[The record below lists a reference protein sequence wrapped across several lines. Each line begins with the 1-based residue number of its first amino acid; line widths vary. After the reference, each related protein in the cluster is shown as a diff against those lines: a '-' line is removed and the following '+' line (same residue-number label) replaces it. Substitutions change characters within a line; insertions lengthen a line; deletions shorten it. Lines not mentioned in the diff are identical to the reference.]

1 MKTFL
6 LLLVGVVI
14 GAFGLYAYQDPG
26 VRYDVSQFIK
36 GIGDLAFDAD
46 APTPTMT
53 SLAVAAL
60 SPTAAIPATH
70 TPAPMAI
77 QTHIPT
83 PLATSVPTPIPI
95 PTATA
100 VHVIV
105 PTPRPAAY
113 SVEVVSAKSLG
124 DGQVDFVLSVANVGG
139 LATEGASEV
148 WMTIDREPP
157 ELVNIIGALSPGE
170 SSSFAFIRAL
180 DPGRRVLTF
189 MVGDFTTTV
198 SVNIESEV
206 GGVLALAPTPTVM
219 PTPEPTPTLV
229 PTYTPTRTP
238 TPARATPTPVYIYVV
253 PTPAPVS
260 PTPSPTPTA
269 ISGDSQNEFFKSL
282 KDLARESDLSQPEI
296 EIEVLE
302 SLVHNLINQERA
314 KQGLAIL
321 QWDGEIVAIA
331 RSHSQDMADKNY
343 FSHVNPEG
351 KDATD
356 RGSSAGYDCVK
367 VYDGYYTFGLA
378 ENIHQGWLFSSTT
391 YINGVARHNWN
402 SQADISEAAVNGW
415 MRSQGHRKNILK
427 DAYDRTGIGIAIAP
441 DGKVFI
447 TQNFC

>member
-1 MKTFL
+1 MRTFL
-6 LLLVGVVI
+6 LLLIGVVI

-36 GIGDLAFDAD
+36 GIGDLAFEDD
-46 APTPTMT
+46 APTPTT
-53 SLAVAAL
+53 ASLAVAAP
-60 SPTAAIPATH
+60 SPTATIPATN
-70 TPAPMAI
+70 TPAPTAT
-77 QTHIPT
+77 QTQIPT
-83 PLATSVPTPIPI
+83 PSATSVPNPIPI

-100 VHVIV
+100 VRVLV
-105 PTPRPAAY
+105 PTPRPAAH
-113 SVEVVSAKSLG
+113 SIEVASAKSLG
-124 DGQVDFVLSVANVGG
+124 DGQVDFVLNVENVGG
-139 LATEGASEV
+139 LATERAAEV
-148 WMTIDREPP
+148 RMSVDGGPP
-157 ELVNIIGALSPGE
+157 ELVNIIDSLSPGE

-189 MVGDFTTTV
+189 MVGDFAMTV
-198 SVNIESEV
+198 SVNIEAEDV
-206 GGVLALAPTPTVM
+206 ALFALAPTATI
-219 PTPEPTPTLV
+219 TPTLV

-238 TPARATPTPVYIYVV
+238 TPAPTYTPV

-260 PTPSPTPTA
+260 PTPRPSPTT

-282 KDLARESDLSQPEI
+282 KDLARESSLSQPDI
-296 EIEVLE
+296 EIEELE
-302 SLVHNLINQERA
+302 SLVHSLINQERV
-314 KQGLAIL
+314 KQGLAAL
-321 QWDGEIVAIA
+321 QWDEEIVAIA

-343 FSHVNPEG
+343 FSHVNLEG
-351 KDATD
+351 QNATD

-367 VYDGYYTFGLA
+367 VYGSYYTFGLA

-402 SQADISEAAVNGW
+402 SQAEISEAAVNGW
-415 MRSQGHRKNILK
+415 MRSQGHRKNILN